1 MKTWY
6 AKFKISS
13 ALDEA
18 KPSVSQP
25 PVASAELHQFAQ
37 SLRQL
42 DRELR
47 VSQPTAT
54 MPTGLHASVM
64 RAVRETARERATTA
78 EPQRATFKLAWL
90 AAPALAVIVL
100 VGLLARSVFHQPQV
114 EVQPV
119 LQPSS
124 DHGSA
129 GVAANAPAP
138 TFATTAS
145 ASLDL
150 SGAVARVAPT
160 ALAPLQQELEF
171 VRQDVRKA
179 SEVIFAALP

>member
-1 MKTWY
+1 MKTWH

-13 ALDEA
+13 ALDEP
-18 KPSVSQP
+18 KPSGSP
-25 PVASAELHQFAQ
+25 APAASAELHHFEQ
-37 SLRQL
+37 SLQQL
-42 DRELR
+42 DRELK
-47 VSQPTAT
+47 VPQPPAT
-54 MPTGLHASVM
+54 VPAGLHASIM
-64 RAVRETARERATTA
+64 RAVRQTARERTTTA
-78 EPQRATFKLAWL
+78 EPPRATFKLAWL
-90 AAPALAVIVL
+90 AAPALAVLVL

-119 LQPSS
+119 L
-124 DHGSA
+124 
-129 GVAANAPAP
+129 VAANAP
-138 TFATTAS
+138 TFAATAA

-150 SGAVARVAPT
+150 SGAVARVVPT